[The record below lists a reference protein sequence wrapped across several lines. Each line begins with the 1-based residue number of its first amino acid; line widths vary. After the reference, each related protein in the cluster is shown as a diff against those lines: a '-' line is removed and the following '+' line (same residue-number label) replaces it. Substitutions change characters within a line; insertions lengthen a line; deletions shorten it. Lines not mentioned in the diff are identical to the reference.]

1 MLLLCAS
8 NTWLNFMDF
17 YLQDQPIT
25 HNGPLHEKQLLNIL
39 DNLCCFILH
48 EVVHVHRYFFTLNLN
63 WQLKKKY
70 EGLHQG
76 DTQHLRAGS
85 SSVNQGE

>member
-1 MLLLCAS
+1 
-8 NTWLNFMDF
+8 MDF

-48 EVVHVHRYFFTLNLN
+48 EVVHVHRYFFHPEHELATE
-63 WQLKKKY
+63 KKI
-70 EGLHQG
+70 
-76 DTQHLRAGS
+76 
-85 SSVNQGE
+85 

>member
-1 MLLLCAS
+1 
-8 NTWLNFMDF
+8 MDF

-48 EVVHVHRYFFTLNLN
+48 EVVHVHRYFFHPEHELATE
-63 WQLKKKY
+63 KIY
-70 EGLHQG
+70 EGLHQW
-76 DTQHLRAGS
+76 TQHLRAGS